1 MNVPEGLQQ
10 DSNSCLLL
18 KKTIYGLVQSA
29 REFYNKLLSTLKSMG
44 FTKNKSDPCL
54 LSKWTNFVLLKIR
67 GIKILPFLSLPYGYL
82 DYEPKGIIYRI
93 TLFVSELLVDLCKCE
108 CDRVNGS
115 SFVISQ
121 LLVFCLSDPP
131 SMLSIQPDM
140 LICVES
146 LFSLL
151 YGSTFFYVIL
161 KSLAEFKNNYML
173 LQ

>member
-1 MNVPEGLQQ
+1 MMP
-10 DSNSCLLL
+10 D
-18 KKTIYGLVQSA
+18 
-29 REFYNKLLSTLKSMG
+29 
-44 FTKNKSDPCL
+44 
-54 LSKWTNFVLLKIR
+54 FVLLKII
-67 GIKILPFLSLPYGYL
+67 GIQILPFLSLPYGYL
-82 DYEPKGIIYRI
+82 DCEPKGIIYRI
-93 TLFVSELLVDLCKCE
+93 NFLVSELLVDLCKCE
-108 CDRVNGS
+108 CDRMNGS
-115 SFVISQ
+115 SLVISQ

-151 YGSTFFYVIL
+151 VVWINIFYVIL